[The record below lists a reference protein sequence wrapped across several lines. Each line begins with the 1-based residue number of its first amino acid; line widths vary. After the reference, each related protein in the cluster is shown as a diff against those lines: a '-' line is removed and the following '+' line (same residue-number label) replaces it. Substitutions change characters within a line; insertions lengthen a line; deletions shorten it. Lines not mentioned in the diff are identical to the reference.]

1 MEPKKEELK
10 KKTTTASKKKT
21 ASTSAKKTTS
31 SKKNTTTKTST
42 TKTSTKKSSVP
53 KANISSTKKSTST
66 AKKSPSKTTNASK
79 STTSTTMKKRSTPSK
94 QTTSKTKKSTNGK
107 TSPVKVVQK
116 KVIKTSLDKEIET
129 PLEEPIKLITSA
141 EKEKRKKIEK
151 KKIDFQTINTKIK
164 KAGNQLLQ
172 ILKNVWSKLVTFFKN
187 LKSKEKETKVEHQL
201 LQSLKQFS
209 FKLGS
214 FFQKLKPIKKEKE
227 LKVNEER
234 PFKTQIEKPK
244 KKKRKWVI
252 LIVILLLLILLMLIP
267 FGKDLYLSGASNK
280 NLEAPKFMKLKEE
293 CCSYTATFSSPR
305 SVMALKK
312 DMEKIIEEYKVLQ
325 CDNKTFYYNASEN
338 YTITDYSFKKGILFN
353 QLSIT
358 YGVGNSCDID
368 TKFKKLEVLPDDF
381 SIEDAKKD
389 GNYVIDNGKV
399 YNKEAYINFM
409 DQINKNIDSTL
420 RIVTTNEN
428 KDVLITDVTYKDG
441 KYVVSYDGTRDKNAK
456 NNKSIVAYK
465 FEHLIVSNGKLY
477 AYNGDELVT
486 KKAKKYETY
495 YLLDVE

>member
-1 MEPKKEELK
+1 MEPKKEEIK
-10 KKTTTASKKKT
+10 KKTTTAPK
-21 ASTSAKKTTS
+21 KKTTS
-31 SKKNTTTKTST
+31 STKST
-42 TKTSTKKSSVP
+42 TTKKSSTTAKKNSAP
-53 KANISSTKKSTST
+53 KTTVSSTKKSTST
-66 AKKSPSKTTNASK
+66 TKKSPSKTTTSKKSAPSTTAKKK
-79 STTSTTMKKRSTPSK
+79 STTSKPTTTKKT
-94 QTTSKTKKSTNGK
+94 TTSK

-116 KVIKTSLDKEIET
+116 KEIKTSLDKEIET
-129 PLEEPIKLITSA
+129 PSEEPIKFITSV
-141 EKEKRKKIEK
+141 EKKKGKKGPTLE
-151 KKIDFQTINTKIK
+151 KKIDFQKIKEKATKI
-164 KAGNQLLQ
+164 GNSFFKIVKQCFF
-172 ILKNVWSKLVTFFKN
+172 KLVDFFKN
-187 LKSKEKETKVEHQL
+187 
-201 LQSLKQFS
+201 
-209 FKLGS
+209 
-214 FFQKLKPIKKEKE
+214 LKPIKKEKE
-227 LKVNEER
+227 LKVKQE
-234 PFKTQIEKPK
+234 KTSKIQTEVSKR
-244 KKKRKWVI
+244 KKRKWII
-252 LIVILLLLILLMLIP
+252 LIVILFLLILFLLVP

-305 SVMALKK
+305 SIVALKK
-312 DMEKIIEEYKVLQ
+312 DMEKIIKEYKVLQ
-325 CDNKTFYYNASEN
+325 CNNKTFYYNASEN
-338 YTITDYSFKKGILFN
+338 YTITDYSFKKGIVFN

-368 TKFKKLEVLPDDF
+368 TKFKKLEVLPNDF

-389 GNYVIDNGKV
+389 GNYVVEDGKV

-409 DQINKNIDSTL
+409 DQVNQKIESTL

-428 KDVLITDVTYKDG
+428 KDVLITDVEYKDG

-465 FEHLIVSNGKLY
+465 FEHLIVSDGKLY